1 MPDFT
6 IFYNLTTMNASE
18 NEDMFSMFMSW
29 NAREPSNPTWDCF
42 FLSLL
47 AEHFFAIEFD
57 EAVKSNNT
65 EC

>member
-1 MPDFT
+1 
-6 IFYNLTTMNASE
+6 MNASE